1 MTALKSIILGIVQGL
16 TEFLPVSSSGHLVI
30 FQKLLKFND
39 PSVLFEIA
47 VHLGTL
53 VAVIIYF
60 RKDIWEI
67 IQSIFNWRKD
77 APKNI
82 KYAHHLL
89 FHLIIASVI
98 TAIIG
103 FAFKDIF
110 ESLFENTVLVG
121 FMLIITGGILFASD
135 KIRNTTKKKMSV
147 PSSLLVGFA
156 QSIAIIPGIS
166 RSGATI
172 TTGIFTGRTRDLATR
187 FSFLLSIPAILGA
200 TILKIKNMQ
209 SAMSSS
215 EVVLNFILGGI
226 VAAIVGY
233 FAISFLIKMIKQA
246 ELFYF
251 SIYCWIIG
259 IITIFFI

>member
-39 PSVLFEIA
+39 PGVLFEIA

-77 APKNI
+77 APENI

-226 VAAIVGY
+226 AAAIVGY

>member
-1 MTALKSIILGIVQGL
+1 
-16 TEFLPVSSSGHLVI
+16 
-30 FQKLLKFND
+30 
-39 PSVLFEIA
+39 
-47 VHLGTL
+47 
-53 VAVIIYF
+53 
-60 RKDIWEI
+60 
-67 IQSIFNWRKD
+67 
-77 APKNI
+77 
-82 KYAHHLL
+82 
-89 FHLIIASVI
+89 
-98 TAIIG
+98 
-103 FAFKDIF
+103 
-110 ESLFENTVLVG
+110 
-121 FMLIITGGILFASD
+121 
-135 KIRNTTKKKMSV
+135 MSV

-172 TTGIFTGRTRDLATR
+172 TTGIFTGRTRGLATR

-200 TILKIKNMQ
+200 TLLKIKDIH

-246 ELFYF
+246 KLFYF

>member
-1 MTALKSIILGIVQGL
+1 MTFFKSIILGIVQGL

-39 PSVLFEIA
+39 PGVLFEIT

-53 VAVIIYF
+53 IAVIVYF
-60 RKDIWEI
+60 RQDIWKI
-67 IQSIFNWRKD
+67 IRSIFIWQKD
-77 APKNI
+77 ASEEI
-82 KYAHHLL
+82 KRSHSLL
-89 FHLIIASVI
+89 FHLIIASIV

-103 FAFKDIF
+103 FAFKDMF
-110 ESLFENTVLVG
+110 ESFFENTLLVG
-121 FMLIITGGILFASD
+121 LMLIVTGIILFISD
-135 KIRNTTKKKMSV
+135 KIKRTDKTKMSV

-187 FSFLLSIPAILGA
+187 FSFLLFIPAIIGA
-200 TILKIKNMQ
+200 TLLKLKNLQ
-209 SAMSSS
+209 DAISVSGAAG
-215 EVVLNFILGGI
+215 NFITGGI
-226 VAAIVGY
+226 AAAIVGY
-233 FAISFLIKMIKQA
+233 FAIAVLIRIIKKA
-246 ELFYF
+246 KLFYF

-259 IITIFFI
+259 IITILLI

>member
-39 PSVLFEIA
+39 PGVLFEIA

-77 APKNI
+77 APENI

>member
-39 PSVLFEIA
+39 PGVLFEIA

-77 APKNI
+77 APENI

-89 FHLIIASVI
+89 FYLIIASVI

-103 FAFKDIF
+103 FAFKNIF

>member
-39 PSVLFEIA
+39 PGVLFEIA

-67 IQSIFNWRKD
+67 IKSIFNWRKD
-77 APKNI
+77 APENI

-89 FHLIIASVI
+89 FYLIISSVI

-103 FAFKDIF
+103 FAFKDTF

-121 FMLIITGGILFASD
+121 FMLIITGGFLFASD

-147 PSSLLVGFA
+147 PSSLLVGLA

-172 TTGIFTGRTRDLATR
+172 TAGIFTGRTRDLSTR

-200 TILKIKNMQ
+200 TLLKIKDMQ
-209 SAMSSS
+209 SAMSSG

-233 FAISFLIKMIKQA
+233 FAIFFLIKMIKQA
-246 ELFYF
+246 KLFYF

>member
-1 MTALKSIILGIVQGL
+1 MTAIKAIILGIIQGL

-30 FQKLLKFND
+30 FQKLLKFNG
-39 PSVLFEIA
+39 PGVLFEIA

-53 VAVIIYF
+53 VAVIIFF

-89 FHLIIASVI
+89 LHLFIASVV

-103 FAFKDIF
+103 FAFKNTF
-110 ESLFENTVLVG
+110 ESLFDNTVLVG
-121 FMLIITGGILFASD
+121 FMLIITGGVLFASD
-135 KIRNTTKKKMSV
+135 KIRNTTKTEMSA
-147 PSSLLVGFA
+147 PSSLLVGLA

-200 TILKIKNMQ
+200 TLLKLKDLQ
-209 SAMSSS
+209 SAVSSGS
-215 EVVLNFILGGI
+215 MGLNFILGGI
-226 VAAIVGY
+226 FAAIVGY
-233 FAISFLIKMIKQA
+233 FAIAILIKMIKKA
-246 ELFYF
+246 KLFYF
-251 SIYCWIIG
+251 AIYCWIIG
-259 IITIFFI
+259 IITIFLI

>member
-1 MTALKSIILGIVQGL
+1 MTAIKAIILGIIQGL

-39 PSVLFEIA
+39 PGVLFEIA

-53 VAVIIYF
+53 VAVIIFF

-67 IQSIFNWRKD
+67 IQSLFNWRKD
-77 APKNI
+77 APEKI

-89 FHLIIASVI
+89 LYLIIASAI

-103 FAFKDIF
+103 FKFKDTF

-121 FMLIITGGILFASD
+121 FMLLITGGVLFASD
-135 KIRNTTKKKMSV
+135 KLKNTNKKKMSA
-147 PSSLLVGFA
+147 PSSLLVGLA

-200 TILKIKNMQ
+200 TVLKYKDLQ
-209 SAMSSS
+209 SAVSSGS
-215 EVVLNFILGGI
+215 MGLNFILGGI
-226 VAAIVGY
+226 FAAIVGY
-233 FAISFLIKMIKQA
+233 FAIAFLIKMIKKA
-246 ELFYF
+246 KLFYF

-259 IITIFFI
+259 LITIFFI

>member
-39 PSVLFEIA
+39 PGVLFEIA

-67 IQSIFNWRKD
+67 IQSIFNWKKD
-77 APKNI
+77 ASENI
-82 KYAHHLL
+82 KCAHHLL

-103 FAFKDIF
+103 FAFKDTF

-121 FMLIITGGILFASD
+121 FMLIITGSILFASD

-172 TTGIFTGRTRDLATR
+172 TTGIFTGRTRNLATR

-200 TILKIKNMQ
+200 TLLKLKDLH
-209 SAMSSS
+209 SAVSSGS
-215 EVVLNFILGGI
+215 MALNFILGGI
-226 VAAIVGY
+226 AAAVVGY

-246 ELFYF
+246 KLFYF

-259 IITIFFI
+259 IITIIFI

>member
-1 MTALKSIILGIVQGL
+1 MTAIKSIILGIVQGL

-39 PSVLFEIA
+39 PGVLFEIA

-77 APKNI
+77 APENI

-103 FAFKDIF
+103 FAFKDTF

-121 FMLIITGGILFASD
+121 FMLIITGSILFASD

-147 PSSLLVGFA
+147 PSSLLVGLA

-172 TTGIFTGRTRDLATR
+172 SAGIFTGRTRNLAAR

-200 TILKIKNMQ
+200 TLLKIKDMQ

-215 EVVLNFILGGI
+215 EVVLNFILGGM

-233 FAISFLIKMIKQA
+233 FAISFLLKMIEQA
-246 ELFYF
+246 KLFYF

>member
-39 PSVLFEIA
+39 PGVLFEIA
-47 VHLGTL
+47 VHIGTL

-60 RKDIWEI
+60 RKDICEI
-67 IQSIFNWRKD
+67 IRSIFNWGKD
-77 APKNI
+77 APDNI

-103 FAFKDIF
+103 FTFRDTF

-121 FMLIITGGILFASD
+121 FMLIITGGVLFASD
-135 KIRNTTKKKMSV
+135 KIRNTTKKQMSV

-172 TTGIFTGRTRDLATR
+172 TTGIFSGRTRDLATR

-200 TILKIKNMQ
+200 TLLKLKDLQ
-209 SAMSSS
+209 SAAASGAMG
-215 EVVLNFILGGI
+215 LNFILGGI
-226 VAAIVGY
+226 AAAIVGY

-246 ELFYF
+246 KLFYF

>member
-1 MTALKSIILGIVQGL
+1 MTAIKAIILGIVQGL

-39 PSVLFEIA
+39 PGVLFEIA

-67 IQSIFNWRKD
+67 ILSVFNWKKD
-77 APKNI
+77 APENI

-103 FAFKDIF
+103 FAFKDTL
-110 ESLFENTVLVG
+110 ESLFQNTVLVG
-121 FMLIITGGILFASD
+121 FMLIVTGGFLFASD
-135 KIRNTTKKKMSV
+135 KIRNTTRKQMSV
-147 PSSLLVGFA
+147 PSSLFVGLA

-172 TTGIFTGRTRDLATR
+172 TAGIFTGRTRDLATR

-200 TILKIKNMQ
+200 TLLKLKDLQ
-209 SAMSSS
+209 DAVSSGS
-215 EVVLNFILGGI
+215 MGMNFILGAFF
-226 VAAIVGY
+226 AAIVGY
-233 FAISFLIKMIKQA
+233 FAITILIKMIKQA
-246 ELFYF
+246 KLFYF

>member
-39 PSVLFEIA
+39 PGVLFEIA

-77 APKNI
+77 ASENI

-89 FHLIIASVI
+89 FYLIIASVI

-200 TILKIKNMQ
+200 TILKIKDMQ

>member
-1 MTALKSIILGIVQGL
+1 MTWFKSLILGIVQGL

-39 PSVLFEIA
+39 PGVLFEIA

-60 RKDIWEI
+60 RKDLWAI
-67 IQSIFNWRKD
+67 IQSLFIWNKN
-77 APKNI
+77 APEKI
-82 KYAHHLL
+82 KHAHHFL
-89 FHLIIASVI
+89 FHLIIASVV

-103 FAFKDIF
+103 FAFKDTL

-121 FMLIITGGILFASD
+121 FMLIITGGVLFASD
-135 KIRNTTKKKMSV
+135 KIKNTIKSKMGVS
-147 PSSLLVGFA
+147 SSLLVGFA
-156 QSIAIIPGIS
+156 QSVAIIPGIS

-200 TILKIKNMQ
+200 TLLKFKDLS
-209 SAMSSS
+209 SAVSNGS
-215 EVVLNFILGGI
+215 VGFNFILGGI

-233 FAISFLIKMIKQA
+233 FAIAFLIKMIKKSK
-246 ELFYF
+246 LFYF
-251 SIYCWIIG
+251 SIYCWIVG

>member
-39 PSVLFEIA
+39 PGVLFEIA

-77 APKNI
+77 APENI

-89 FHLIIASVI
+89 FYLIIASVI

-103 FAFKDIF
+103 FAFKNIF

-200 TILKIKNMQ
+200 TILKIKDMQ

-226 VAAIVGY
+226 AAAIVGY